1 MNPAKSAVKRLL
13 AVVGYELRKSSQ
25 IGLDDINDVRQI
37 LGNPPAKT
45 IIDVGGHEGQTATR
59 YAEGFPDATIYSL
72 EPFSESFAKLQ
83 ANTRQFSNVKPFNLA
98 MGNAE
103 ETRQL
108 NVNQF
113 SATNSLLA
121 AVPEVKDLHTRQLMQ
136 SVRQVTIRVQKLDSF
151 CQQAGIEFIDLL
163 KMDVQGFEM
172 EVLGGGE
179 SLLRRKRVALIYSE
193 VTFESLYVEQTTFA
207 ELHARLTEQGFE
219 LVDLYG
225 QTRSPSKSIRWCD
238 MLFVNPEA
246 LRTRS

>member
-1 MNPAKSAVKRLL
+1 MNQAKNALKKLL
-13 AVVGYELRKSSQ
+13 AAAGYELRKRSQ

-59 YAEGFPDATIYSL
+59 YAEGFPEATIYSL
-72 EPFSESFAKLQ
+72 EPFSESFAKLE

-103 ETRQL
+103 ETRLL

-121 AVPEVKDLHTRQLMQ
+121 AVHEVKEPHTRQLMQ

-151 CQQAGIEFIDLL
+151 CQQADIEF
-163 KMDVQGFEM
+163 
-172 EVLGGGE
+172 EVLDGGE
-179 SLLRRKRVALIYSE
+179 SLLRRRRVALIYSE
-193 VTFESLYVEQTTFA
+193 ITFESLYVGQATFA
-207 ELHARLTEQGFE
+207 GLHAHLVERGFE

-225 QTRSPSKSIRWCD
+225 QTRGPTKSIRWCD
-238 MLFVNPEA
+238 MLFVNSDA
-246 LRTRS
+246 LRTRN